1 MDGLLHP
8 RLCVVPYVAQTLRD
22 ALRGQPY
29 LRRTLTFL
37 ICYIWTEQQV
47 LQQHAIA
54 IADTY
59 TVNRDLWQ
67 KAAADLRQPYWDWA
81 SNSVP
86 PAEVISLQ
94 QVNIT
99 KPDGSR
105 GSVQNP
111 LFSYRFHPI
120 DGSFPA
126 PFSRWNST
134 LRQPVGTA
142 AGATSNVSRL
152 TRYFALLRFHALDTN
167 HTLSRVLQNAQMDI
181 KTSTYNLLSRVNTWP
196 GTCLSSSVTNCVVII
211 SLSTSSLQQPQCRRR
226 R

>member
-1 MDGLLHP
+1 MARLLYTW
-8 RLCVVPYVAQTLRD
+8 LCAVPHLAQAIRD
-22 ALRGQPY
+22 ALRGQSY
-29 LRRTLTFL
+29 SRRTQTFL
-37 ICYIWTEQQV
+37 ICHIRTEQQV

-59 TVNRDLWQ
+59 TVNRAQWQ

-105 GSVQNP
+105 GPVQNP

-120 DGSFPA
+120 DGSFP
-126 PFSRWNST
+126 PPYSRWNST
-134 LRQPVGTA
+134 LRQPTGTGS
-142 AGATSNVSRL
+142 GATSNVSRL
-152 TRYFALLRFHALDTN
+152 TR
-167 HTLSRVLQNAQMDI
+167 
-181 KTSTYNLLSRVNTWP
+181 
-196 GTCLSSSVTNCVVII
+196 
-211 SLSTSSLQQPQCRRR
+211 
-226 R
+226 